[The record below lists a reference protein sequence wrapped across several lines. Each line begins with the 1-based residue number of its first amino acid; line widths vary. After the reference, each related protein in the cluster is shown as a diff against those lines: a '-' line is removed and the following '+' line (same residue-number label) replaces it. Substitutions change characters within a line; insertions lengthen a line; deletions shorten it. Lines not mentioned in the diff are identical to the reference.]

1 MNQAK
6 IVLELC
12 FIVFICARKMQL
24 NYEYILYKTNYI
36 SQS

>member
-6 IVLELC
+6 IVLELF

-24 NYEYILYKTNYI
+24 NYVYSL
-36 SQS
+36 

>member
-1 MNQAK
+1 MNQAN
-6 IVLELC
+6 IVLGLF

-36 SQS
+36 SQF

>member
-24 NYEYILYKTNYI
+24 NYEYSL
-36 SQS
+36 